1 MLAKL
6 IHARIRPERLELAAR
21 AVEDELAPAFAAH
34 PGARLGCWMANR
46 PNGHVLAMTLWAD
59 DASLHAEQATDG
71 AERARV
77 AERIGLELH
86 AVETL
91 EVIAA
96 HDLDEPGPETPARG
110 PGSGSGATPAASI
123 DARARS
129 RAERAGSGTGGL
141 ATRWARVTWVEGVD
155 PAALDHLPELH
166 ASITPDQE
174 ASDGFCASYWLA
186 DHRTGDGM
194 ALSTW
199 ASAAQLR
206 HGEPDSRRRRRQ
218 VERTLGCHVA
228 MVGEYEALGVTVR
241 AAPELQLHL
250 FDGPG
255 DRAGSPYPGRDGR
268 AAQTQDHPP
277 GRIAV

>member
-6 IHARIRPERLELAAR
+6 VHARIRPERLDLAAR

-46 PNGHVLAMTLWAD
+46 TNGHVLAMTLWAD
-59 DASLHAEQATDG
+59 ESCAHAEQAVDG

-86 AVETL
+86 AVEAL
-91 EVIAA
+91 EVVAA
-96 HDLDEPGPETPARG
+96 HDLDADLGVG
-110 PGSGSGATPAASI
+110 QVAA
-123 DARARS
+123 
-129 RAERAGSGTGGL
+129 
-141 ATRWARVTWVEGVD
+141 RWARVTWVEGVQ
-155 PAALDHLPELH
+155 PSALDHLPELH

-186 DHRTGDGM
+186 DHHTGDGM

-199 ASAAQLR
+199 ASATQLR
-206 HGEPDSRRRRRQ
+206 DGEPDSRRRRRA

-228 MVGEYEALGVTVR
+228 MVGEYQALGVTVR
-241 AAPELQLHL
+241 PAPELQLHL
-250 FDGPG
+250 FDGPSG
-255 DRAGSPYPGRDGR
+255 AIGPDVGRGAVRGPGL
-268 AAQTQDHPP
+268 QDDSP